1 MNKLALLIICATPLT
16 LGVLAGYRHGGSII
30 PYLLFTVTFAL
41 LIIDG
46 VRSGIGGYFFLS
58 IFLWLVLVGGILML
72 FFVQAMETLAN
83 LLTQNPYVTAIWSAG
98 IAQTVASFGLGIVQH
113 SLYLFVCIV
122 AMSFIWLIQRAPST
136 DR

>member
-30 PYLLFTVTFAL
+30 PYLLFF
-41 LIIDG
+41 